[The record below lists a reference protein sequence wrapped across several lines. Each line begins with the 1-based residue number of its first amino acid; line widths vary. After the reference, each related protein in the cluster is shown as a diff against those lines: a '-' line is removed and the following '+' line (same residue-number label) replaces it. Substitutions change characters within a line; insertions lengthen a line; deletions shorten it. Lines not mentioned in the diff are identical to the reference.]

1 MRGKISEH
9 ALLVLTCLIGGIV
22 SWRLSDELG
31 PSEFSGGIVTGPLL
45 RLQDW
50 CVILFPL
57 AVLATFIHLRTA
69 AIVAVIAAVFAT
81 PLYFYLLAPGVF
93 ERASG
98 LPGSIPSVSTFSFDL
113 WSVAGLVMTVA
124 TIYVSLVIIRRFRL
138 PATN

>member
-1 MRGKISEH
+1 MRGKISGQT
-9 ALLVLTCLIGGIV
+9 LLVLSCLIGAIV

-57 AVLATFIHLRTA
+57 AVVATFIHLRTA
-69 AIVAVIAAVFAT
+69 AIVALVAAVFAT

-98 LPGSIPSVSTFSFDL
+98 LPGSIPSVSTF
-113 WSVAGLVMTVA
+113 
-124 TIYVSLVIIRRFRL
+124 
-138 PATN
+138 